1 MRISPFAASYVRR
14 RTTERMVDACKI
26 WKPGAVV
33 VNPSTGVASRAA
45 GDLKYEGPCRFWEV
59 PGGVQVIV
67 GDEQITTASA
77 FLTLPYDSIVPESD
91 DVVQI
96 TESVDSDLVGRVVNV
111 TGVIRGG
118 GLRASRRFTV
128 QVVSSKKDTW

>member
-1 MRISPFAASYVRR
+1 MRISPFAGSYVRK

-33 VNPSTGVASRAA
+33 IDANGVASRAA
-45 GDLKYEGPCRFWEV
+45 GTTKYEGPCRFWEV

-67 GDEQITTASA
+67 GDEQITTANA
-77 FLTLPYDSIVPESD
+77 FLSLPYNSIVPESD

-96 TESVDSDLVGRVVNV
+96 TASVDNDLVGRVVNV

-128 QVVSSKKDTW
+128 QVVSSKKESW